1 MHEFQLRSRI
11 DQELQEHG
19 LRIMEL
25 RLQWLESH
33 SSNPLP
39 FPALSREETLLIM
52 RDQIEKYK
60 QKIKTQKSEK

>member
-1 MHEFQLRSRI
+1 MHELKLRSRI

-33 SSNPLP
+33 STNPLP
-39 FPALSREETLLIM
+39 CPALSREETLLIM
-52 RDQIEKYK
+52 REQIEKHK